1 MLSIKISILFLVLSS
16 IVLVSDAAFIIA
28 GLIAIKAAIIGG
40 LIVGGIA
47 GGIIGGAA
55 RARHD
60 GPPPPPAHHH
70 VAPPPPVHAGRSF
83 QAAPAPS
90 FRAPAPVQ
98 TFRAAAPQGPAQCRV
113 RHPGHQRFGRSIT
126 DIDELFLFA
135 SQNDADDCAKKLIC
149 SLAAKDVNT
158 LAQDEAVIVSLFGQS
173 ELDVSKTSI
182 EFDLAATMGRKV
194 GSDHCNSVYSRCGYT
209 SDSLMEVMRQP
220 DLNEI

>member
-1 MLSIKISILFLVLSS
+1 M
-16 IVLVSDAAFIIA
+16 VSDAAFILA

-47 GGIIGGAA
+47 GGIIGSA

-60 GPPPPPAHHH
+60 AHPPPPHHH
-70 VAPPPPVHAGRSF
+70 VAPPAPVHAGRSF
-83 QAAPAPS
+83 QAAPAQS
-90 FRAPAPVQ
+90 FRAPAP
-98 TFRAAAPQGPAQCRV
+98 APVQGPIQGRV

-173 ELDVSKTSI
+173 ELDVSKTTI
-182 EFDLAATMGRKV
+182 EFDLAAIMGHKV
-194 GSDHCNSVYSRCGYT
+194 GSDQCNIVYSRCGYT
-209 SDSLMEVMRQP
+209 SESLMEVMRQP